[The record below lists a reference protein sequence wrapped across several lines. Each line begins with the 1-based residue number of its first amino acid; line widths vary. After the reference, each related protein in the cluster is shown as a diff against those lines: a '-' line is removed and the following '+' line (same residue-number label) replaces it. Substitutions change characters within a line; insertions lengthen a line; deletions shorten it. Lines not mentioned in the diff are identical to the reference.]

1 MSVGLISLPE
11 DYFDAISS
19 PDAFMKRNWHH
30 CLYWAFTY
38 LCIVHVGPV
47 LMKGFRKWNF
57 RFPLV
62 VWNMLM
68 TVYSCWTLYQVAPEF
83 FRVLSKHGLSA
94 SYCNRFGLFEGDTLF
109 LILRQRPVVYI
120 HYFHHTAVLLF
131 CWYSYRFHTAPARW
145 GVFMNSAV
153 HSVANVYAT
162 RDPVRKHSTEAEQS
176 DAMHCKTSTLKEK
189 WTKGRRPL
197 LSSSTIGSARTRS
210 QRLLPAAIS
219 K

>member
-1 MSVGLISLPE
+1 MVGEMSRKLRLEAYALVQSTMSVGLISLPE

-30 CLYWAFTY
+30 CLFSK
-38 LCIVHVGPV
+38 V
-47 LMKGFRKWNF
+47 
-57 RFPLV
+57 
-62 VWNMLM
+62 
-68 TVYSCWTLYQVAPEF
+68 EF
-83 FRVLSKHGLSA
+83 SVSAGCLEYAYDCLHKHGLSA

-162 RDPVRKHSTEAEQS
+162 RDPHSISGWIDPA
-176 DAMHCKTSTLKEK
+176 C
-189 WTKGRRPL
+189 RRE
-197 LSSSTIGSARTRS
+197 
-210 QRLLPAAIS
+210 
-219 K
+219 